1 MDPMIRLESGG
12 NPRAVNRRTGAT
24 GLRQFMPAALQAAGV
39 YQPAGADGW
48 AGAFNIPGHAGVR
61 TRADF
66 MANPQ
71 AQEAVHALHRRH
83 LLREAERRG
92 VTRLAGQTV
101 AGTVIDEDA
110 IVRAMHFAGPSGGA
124 RFLLTGGQH
133 NPSDG
138 NLRVDEYLRRTAGG
152 GAPGGVPAGFE
163 NVQMRSVRAP
173 APAAA
178 PAAPAPDNAAITAQM
193 QAQLAEI
200 QARQKM
206 ARVGQTNGAP
216 SLVDALLLLA
226 GAGTGLALGGAFRR

>member
-24 GLRQFMPAALQAAGV
+24 GLRQFMPAALEAAGV
-39 YQPAGADGW
+39 YRRAGADGW
-48 AGAFNIPGHAGVR
+48 AGVFNIPGHESVR
-61 TRADF
+61 TREDF

-71 AQEAVHALHRRH
+71 AQEAVHARHRAH

-92 VTRLAGQTV
+92 VTRLVGQTV

-110 IVRAMHFAGPSGGA
+110 IVRAMHFAGPTGGA

-152 GAPGGVPAGFE
+152 MPAGFE
-163 NVQMRSVRAP
+163 GADFRSVRAP
-173 APAAA
+173 APGARPAAAA
-178 PAAPAPDNAAITAQM
+178 PPPAGDQGAAALAAM
-193 QAQLAEI
+193 QAQLADI

-206 ARVGQTNGAP
+206 ARMQTGGGP
-216 SLVDALLLLA
+216 SAAEALALLA
-226 GAGTGLALGGAFRR
+226 GVGGALALGGAFR

>member
-48 AGAFNIPGHAGVR
+48 AGAFNIPGHANVR

-71 AQEAVHALHRRH
+71 AQEAVYGLHRAH

-92 VTRLAGQTV
+92 VRGLADEQT
-101 AGTVIDEDA
+101 
-110 IVRAMHFAGPSGGA
+110 IVNAMHFAGPSGGA

-138 NLRVDEYLRRTAGG
+138 AIRVDEYLRRTAGG
-152 GAPGGVPAGFE
+152 GMPAGFE